1 MGENFNLFKLL
12 SSTKQMAVKTFF
24 CKGTNGKDIFF
35 FCKSA
40 NGSKISLTLATSL
53 VTKRCQC

>member
-35 FCKSA
+35 FCKGA
-40 NGSKISLTLATSL
+40 NGSKISL